1 MSLTQLQYKK
11 AKSKRLKINNEFFGG
26 DVGSVVYLCV
36 SSHLQPDHKLNMK
49 TFLPGLFILF
59 IYGCSSGFGP
69 DYDKAEIK
77 QNIGGTLICN
87 SVHTADIQNY
97 QHDVSYEYKD
107 ANDSIFN
114 IGSGTYY
121 NREWNKDEQL
131 VQYKNW
137 TILKTG
143 DGFGTDKIIVG
154 DLKKNKWTEYE
165 FTPENIEKDSLWKS
179 LKIKS
184 LLNYCCSETSIN
196 KIKDG
201 QIQLHYKFTA
211 NENIIDRYERKII
224 YYQINDL
231 TGKPIMTSIE

>member
-1 MSLTQLQYKK
+1 
-11 AKSKRLKINNEFFGG
+11 
-26 DVGSVVYLCV
+26 
-36 SSHLQPDHKLNMK
+36 MK
-49 TFLPGLFILF
+49 PFLPNLIVSGLSILF
-59 IYGCSSGFGP
+59 ICGCSSGFGP
-69 DYDKAEIK
+69 DNDRAEIK
-77 QNIGGTLICN
+77 QNIGGSLICN

-97 QHDVSYEYKD
+97 QYDVSYEYKD
-107 ANDSIFN
+107 ANDSIFE

-143 DGFGTDKIIVG
+143 GGFGTDKIIVG

-165 FTPENIEKDSLWKS
+165 FTPESIEKDSLWKF
-179 LKIKS
+179 LNVHS

-201 QIQLHYKFTA
+201 QIQLHYKFRA
-211 NENIIDRYERKII
+211 NKNISNNYGRKII
-224 YYQINDL
+224 YYQINDS
-231 TGKPIMTSIE
+231 TGKPIMTRIE

>member
-1 MSLTQLQYKK
+1 VWRNGVKAPGFSTLWGERYKIP
-11 AKSKRLKINNEFFGG
+11 AQQQGPI
-26 DVGSVVYLCV
+26 V
-36 SSHLQPDHKLNMK
+36 SSHLRSDRKLNMK
-49 TFLPGLFILF
+49 IFLPGLSILF
-59 IYGCSSGFGP
+59 MCGCSSGFGP

-107 ANDSIFN
+107 ANDSIFD
-114 IGSGTYY
+114 IGSGTYN

-143 DGFGTDKIIVG
+143 NGFGTDKIIVG

-179 LKIKS
+179 LNIHS
-184 LLNYCCSETSIN
+184 LLNYCCSETFIN
-196 KIKDG
+196 KVKNKG
-201 QIQLHYKFTA
+201 EIQLHYKFRA
-211 NENIIDRYERKII
+211 SENLLNQYIQKGI
-224 YYQINDL
+224 YYQIKDS
-231 TGKPIMTSIE
+231 TGQPIMTKIE